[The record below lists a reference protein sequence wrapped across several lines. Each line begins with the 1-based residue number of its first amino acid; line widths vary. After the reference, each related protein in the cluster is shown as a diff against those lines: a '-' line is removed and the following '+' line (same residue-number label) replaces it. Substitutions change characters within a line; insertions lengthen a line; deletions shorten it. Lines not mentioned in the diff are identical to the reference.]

1 MSLIILLLIFFI
13 NVDITIVVS
22 AIITTPST
30 MTSLFNEKNMKLNFI
45 NISIDNKDL
54 GKRLDI
60 ILTEKYPRFSR
71 TQFQKMIL
79 DRNIK
84 FNKEIITNRS
94 QKINKLGILSIKL
107 QPTKKIDA
115 KPENIPLSVLF
126 EDQDLLVVDKPSGL
140 IVHPSAGNKTHTLVN
155 ALLYHCKDT
164 LSGIG
169 GFERPG
175 IVHRLD
181 KMTSGL
187 ILIAKNDVSHL
198 NISQQ
203 FKSRKVKKI
212 YQAFA
217 WNKFKKLND
226 QISTKIVRSTKNR
239 LRMSIHDK
247 KGKDAITHY
256 NVLKEYCLNKNCCI
270 SLISLKL
277 HTGRTHQIRVQMNYL
292 GNSLVGDSLYKEKK
306 TKSKKEIPS
315 PVNKLI
321 HKLEKEGRQALHA
334 SYLEF
339 CHPITNNMMSFK
351 SPLPNDL
358 SKLKEKLNYFS

>member
-1 MSLIILLLIFFI
+1 MLLIFFI
-13 NVDITIVVS
+13 NVVITTVVS
-22 AIITTPST
+22 AIITIPST

-60 ILTEKYPRFSR
+60 ILTEKYPRYSR
-71 TQFQKMIL
+71 SQFQKMISN
-79 DRNIK
+79 RNIK

-94 QKINKLGILSIKL
+94 QKINKLGVLSIKV
-107 QPTKKIDA
+107 QPNKKIDT
-115 KPENIPLSVLF
+115 KPEKIPLKVLF
-126 EDQDLLVVDKPSGL
+126 EDQNILVVDKQPGL

-155 ALLYHCKDT
+155 ALLYHCKDS

-187 ILIAKNDVSHL
+187 VIIAKNDVSHL

-203 FKSRKVKKI
+203 FKSRKVKKV

-217 WNKFKKLND
+217 WNKLKKLND
-226 QISTKIVRSTKNR
+226 QIRTKIARSTKNR
-239 LRMSIHDK
+239 LKMAIYK
-247 KGKDAITHY
+247 EKGKDAITNY
-256 NVLKEYCLNKNCCI
+256 DVLKEYCLNKNCCI
-270 SLISLKL
+270 NLISLKL
-277 HTGRTHQIRVQMNYL
+277 FTGRTHQIRVQMNYI
-292 GNSLVGDSLYKEKK
+292 GNSLVGDNLYKDKI
-306 TKSKKEIPS
+306 TKSKREIPS
-315 PVNKLI
+315 PINKLI
-321 HKLEKEGRQALHA
+321 NKLERDGRQALHA
-334 SYLEF
+334 SHIEF

-358 SKLKEKLNYFS
+358 SELKDKLDYFS

>member
-1 MSLIILLLIFFI
+1 MLLIFFI

-22 AIITTPST
+22 AIITIPNA

-45 NISIDNKDL
+45 NISLDNKDL
-54 GKRLDI
+54 GKRLDVL
-60 ILTEKYPRFSR
+60 LTEKYPKFSR
-71 TQFQKMIL
+71 SQFQKMIL
-79 DRNIK
+79 NRNIK
-84 FNKEIITNRS
+84 FNKEILTNRS
-94 QKINKLGILSIKL
+94 QKINKLGVLSIKL
-107 QPTKKIDA
+107 QPAKKINT
-115 KPENIPLSVLF
+115 KPENLPLKVVF
-126 EDQDLLVVDKPSGL
+126 EDPNLLVVDKPSGL

-187 ILIAKNDVSHL
+187 IIIAKNDVSHL

-203 FKSRKVKKI
+203 FKSRKVKKV
-212 YQAFA
+212 YQAFV
-217 WNKFKKLND
+217 WNKLKKLND
-226 QISTKIVRSTKNR
+226 EISTKIARSTKNR
-239 LRMSIHDK
+239 LKMAIQSE
-247 KGKDAITHY
+247 KGKDALTHY
-256 NVLKEYCLNKNCCI
+256 KVMKEYCLNKNCCI

-277 HTGRTHQIRVQMNYL
+277 LTGRTHQIRVQMNYI
-292 GNSLVGDSLYKEKK
+292 GNSLVGDNLYKEKK

-315 PVNKLI
+315 PIDKLI
-321 HKLEKEGRQALHA
+321 HKLEINGRQALHA
-334 SYLEF
+334 SYIEF
-339 CHPITNNMMSFK
+339 CHPITNITMSFK

-358 SKLKEKLNYFS
+358 SELKENLNHFS